1 MKKNLKNSKGITLIS
16 LVVTIIVLLIL
27 AGISVTMITSNNGI
41 LTRAKEAKEQTV
53 IGQEKESVE
62 LAYITATMKK
72 LGDNVTSEE
81 LQHELDLSVGANKT
95 QVAGQ
100 DILQVYFTETEH
112 SYEVENG
119 TVTRTE
125 IFDANDGFY
134 IGEGEEKDKVS
145 LKLYVPKKD
154 AIVSDII
161 LKGFVP
167 QLESYDYYY
176 NYFTPQQGLCSLSK
190 YNNDYLDAL
199 EDLDY
204 IDNNMKQFIKTEFLN
219 TATDSSFMNISGT
232 PMFKIQQVD
241 DKYYLVM
248 EWDYCLDKDDNENN
262 NNTVLKNAVRIS
274 SEITFTNNFSIDS
287 ISNMLNG
294 ISNGFDSIDD
304 IENFRDT
311 FRNFANEFNSKD
323 YTKYTLGDL
332 KVEKNI
338 YECSATESVPIK
350 NIIPSTG
357 ETITNFSFIYNNKEY
372 ENKEGLKEF
381 LDNILGFKNKDI
393 ITTYIMMSC
402 DQEEE
407 LLDLAENIE
416 IITSMSDYYQIP
428 VQIAENKVQNAD
440 ILTKYLK
447 DSNKLDGLYVKGQRI
462 TSKLQYDEFD
472 SIKSNDEEDFDER
485 EFLEQYMS
493 RLLQLWRDGILGNV
507 KYFKVFLDKQ
517 IIDPVI
523 LNTMV
528 NSKMENIDAR
538 VKNLQIGNLVY
549 EDGEFTIPSTWDITG
564 NKTPLGEIF
573 DYAWNLHF
581 EVGVSLSHET
591 SSGIEFNNLSLNPE
605 MVSAL
610 FYHWHPDE
618 SNFEWDY
625 FRKKGLTPLNENILQ
640 FPDKIDIWKMYEE
653 NKNKLPEWA
662 RDNHEKWLMNNHPK
676 QQEIDAYILMY
687 RLVIYDAIMNG
698 EYEIKNDGKTYT
710 GTKAF
715 ENFLREEYGLN
726 RNKLQE
732 YIDAYNENNY

>member
-1 MKKNLKNSKGITLIS
+1 MFKHKTNKIKGITLIS

-27 AGISVTMITSNNGI
+27 AGISVTTITSNNGI

-62 LAYITATMKK
+62 LAYITAAMKK

-100 DILQVYFTETEH
+100 DILQVLFTETEH

-119 TVTRTE
+119 TVTKTE

-134 IGEGEEKDKVS
+134 IAGQKTSMKV
-145 LKLYVPKKD
+145 YVPKKD

-167 QLESYDYYY
+167 TLESYVDYYDY
-176 NYFTPQQGLCSLSK
+176 TTPQQVLCGLSK
-190 YNNDYLDAL
+190 YNNDYLDGL

-204 IDNNMKQFIKTEFLN
+204 IDDNMKQFIKTEFLN
-219 TATDSSFMNISGT
+219 TATDSSYMNISGT

-262 NNTVLKNAVRIS
+262 NNTVFKNAVRIS

-287 ISNMLNG
+287 IANIHNG
-294 ISNGFDSIDD
+294 ISNGFDSVDD

-350 NIIPSTG
+350 NMIPSAG

-372 ENKEGLKEF
+372 ENKEGLKDF
-381 LDNILGFKNKDI
+381 LDNIVGFKNKDI
-393 ITTYIMMSC
+393 ITTYIMMSWG
-402 DQEEE
+402 QGEE
-407 LLDLAENIE
+407 LVNLARVIE
-416 IITSMSDYYQIP
+416 SITSMSDYYQIP

-472 SIKSNDEEDFDER
+472 SISPTDEER
-485 EFLEQYMS
+485 ILEQYMS
-493 RLLQLWRDGILGNV
+493 RLLQLWSDGILGDV
-507 KYFKVFLDKQ
+507 KYFKVLLDKQ

-528 NSKMENIDAR
+528 NGKMENINVR
-538 VKNLQIGNLVY
+538 VRNIQIGNLAY
-549 EDGEFTIPSTWDITG
+549 EDGKFSPPSTGDITG
-564 NKTPLGEIF
+564 SKVLLGEIF
-573 DYAWNLHF
+573 KYDWNLDF
-581 EVGVSLSHET
+581 QVGAYVGPETGSL
-591 SSGIEFNNLSLNPE
+591 IFNNFSLNPE
-605 MVSAL
+605 LVSAS
-610 FYHWHPDE
+610 FYHNIPDE
-618 SNFEWDY
+618 ANFEWDY
-625 FRKKGLTPLNENILQ
+625 IRQKGLVAYLNENILP
-640 FPDKIDIWKMYEE
+640 FPDKIDIWEVYEE

-662 RDNHEKWLMNNHPK
+662 RDNHEKWLMNDHPK
-676 QQEIDAYILMY
+676 RQEIDAYILMY
-687 RLVIYDAIMNG
+687 RLIIKEAIENG

-710 GTKAF
+710 GEKAF

-726 RNKLQE
+726 QNKLQE